1 MTSPLLRCQVTLML
15 NVWRLIEVGRMY
27 LADRVA
33 RFVAFVRVGYPT
45 GMPATGYVPLAALSR
60 RRLCDDEIDSIARE
74 LMMRRR
80 WRISTAD
87 VGVEITRITN
97 EMPSPDDIE
106 RIQRR
111 LTAIGYV
118 RG

>member
-1 MTSPLLRCQVTLML
+1 MF
-15 NVWRLIEVGRMY
+15 
-27 LADRVA
+27 LADWMA
-33 RFVAFVRVGYPT
+33 TLVAFVRAGYPT
-45 GMPATGYVPLAALSR
+45 GMPATGYVPLAALLP
-60 RRLCDDEIDSIARE
+60 RRLCDDEITAITSE

-80 WRISTAD
+80 SPISSAD

-111 LTAIGYV
+111 LDAIGCR